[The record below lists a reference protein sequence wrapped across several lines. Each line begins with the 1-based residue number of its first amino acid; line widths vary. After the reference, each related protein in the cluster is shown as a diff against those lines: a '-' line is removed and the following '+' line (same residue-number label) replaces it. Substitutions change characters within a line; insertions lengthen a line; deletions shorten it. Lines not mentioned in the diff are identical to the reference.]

1 MYRHNKATFYV
12 LFLERIPA
20 YMLDSTCL
28 FATSLYAGNSAGTKM
43 GGDMMS
49 GQRDVWRAEGAG
61 TECDL
66 KRRRGEQGSSA

>member
-1 MYRHNKATFYV
+1 
-12 LFLERIPA
+12 
-20 YMLDSTCL
+20 MLDSTCL

-61 TECDL
+61 AECDL